1 MDGGQ
6 LTEVVPVRMTPE
18 MKARIDER
26 AAKMMVT
33 PSQMV
38 RQIIAKA
45 MDTDPRWGVITLD
58 VGTEE

>member
-26 AAKMMVT
+26 AVKMMVT

>member
-18 MKARIDER
+18 MKAKIDER
-26 AAKMMVT
+26 AAMMMVT

-45 MDTDPRWGVITLD
+45 MDTDLRWGVITLD
-58 VGTEE
+58 IETEE